1 MPPIFNPFSSNP
13 VHSRTQVFARI
24 GKKIG
29 LPDKVVEM
37 MSKKLIDDETSFLY
51 LDREDL
57 NQEYEAARALNRLLM
72 EAWKEA
78 ADNGKNDAA
87 KAFRYYVGATVDILE
102 RHIAKQGYGKPSKN
116 LAAEPAGAAPK
127 KPEAETAEKTPA
139 DSAGETQKAKA
150 DTNSQAGQA

>member
-1 MPPIFNPFSSNP
+1 MPFIFNPFSSSP
-13 VHSRTQVFARI
+13 VHNRTQVFAKI

-57 NQEYEAARALNRLLM
+57 NQEYEAARALNKLLM

-102 RHIAKQGYGKPSKN
+102 RHIAKQGYARMAQNP
-116 LAAEPAGAAPK
+116 APEPAT
-127 KPEAETAEKTPA
+127 EAKATENAQA
-139 DSAGETQKAKA
+139 GNAGEKQEAKA
-150 DTNSQAGQA
+150 DDNAQAAQA